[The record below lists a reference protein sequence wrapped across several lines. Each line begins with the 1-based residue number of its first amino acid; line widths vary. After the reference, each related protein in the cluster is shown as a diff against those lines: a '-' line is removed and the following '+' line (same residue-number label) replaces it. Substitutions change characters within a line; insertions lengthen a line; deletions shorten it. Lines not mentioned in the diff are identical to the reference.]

1 MVAIFSDG
9 LKFFIKK
16 KSRMRLSYTKNGKH
30 HLIMDKLEGY
40 QKACKLQ
47 DNDLKKININI

>member
-1 MVAIFSDG
+1 
-9 LKFFIKK
+9 
-16 KSRMRLSYTKNGKH
+16 MRLSYTKNGKH

-47 DNDLKKININI
+47 DNDLKNERNSNYIEATS